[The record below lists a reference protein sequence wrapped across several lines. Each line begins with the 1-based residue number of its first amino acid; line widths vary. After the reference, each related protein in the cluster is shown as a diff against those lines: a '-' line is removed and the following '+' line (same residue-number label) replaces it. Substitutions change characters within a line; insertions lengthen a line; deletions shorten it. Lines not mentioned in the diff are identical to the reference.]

1 MLGTNPYAC
10 RCLFPLCTKR
20 QIIWYL
26 PFFIIWIDSDA
37 LCKTFIY
44 LLCGFYNGWIQNC
57 WPVQLWL
64 CSAWNLWKTCL
75 TKINFMIIGTIY
87 FRYTE
92 ISTVYKLVHM
102 IPSQCLE
109 EVFDVSISILY
120 EDSDL
125 ERLSNLPKKS
135 HNWLS
140 KDRLE
145 AGIKPQD
152 SKIFSVLPFIFQILK
167 WVLLKPFQNTL
178 YFDL

>member
-1 MLGTNPYAC
+1 MFLLLFDNAVFISWETVRSFCKRTFFHETIYSFIQLLLTVTYMLGTNPCAC
-10 RCLFPLCTKR
+10 RCLFPLRTKR

-64 CSAWNLWKTCL
+64 CSAWNLWKTCP
-75 TKINFMIIGTIY
+75 TKIKFMIIGTIY

-125 ERLSNLPKKS
+125 ERLSNLPKITQ
-135 HNWLS
+135 LV
-140 KDRLE
+140 E
-145 AGIKPQD
+145 
-152 SKIFSVLPFIFQILK
+152 
-167 WVLLKPFQNTL
+167 
-178 YFDL
+178 